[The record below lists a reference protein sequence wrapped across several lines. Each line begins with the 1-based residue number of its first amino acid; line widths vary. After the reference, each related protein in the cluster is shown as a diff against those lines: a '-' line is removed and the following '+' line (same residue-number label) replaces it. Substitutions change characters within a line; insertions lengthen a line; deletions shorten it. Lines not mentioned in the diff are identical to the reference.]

1 MVRLTCRSDLI
12 MNALITFYKKPGN
25 IERMLEVIRGH
36 SRVSLR
42 LLDFFAANYSKA
54 HNITLTVKAG
64 DEEDKA
70 STTQLVVHS
79 SYKSQLRAY
88 SKRNFD
94 PFCRGNHIAFEY
106 ADNELL
112 TTTVGQLNFFRW
124 IISNP
129 ILEYVEGNVDPIEAE
144 MKQTEDAQLRKK
156 RTEELSLSASRSIC
170 KNNDV
175 KMLVTFDL
183 PSC

>member
-25 IERMLEVIRGH
+25 IDRMLEVIRGH

-54 HNITLTVKAG
+54 HNVTLTV
-64 DEEDKA
+64 EDCA
-70 STTQLVVHS
+70 DHANSSTTQLVVHS

-94 PFCRGNHIAFEY
+94 PLCRGNHIAFEY
-106 ADNELL
+106 ADDELL
-112 TTTVGQLNFFRW
+112 TTTVGSLT
-124 IISNP
+124 SS
-129 ILEYVEGNVDPIEAE
+129 GGSS
-144 MKQTEDAQLRKK
+144 
-156 RTEELSLSASRSIC
+156 RTPSSSTSRATSI
-170 KNNDV
+170 
-175 KMLVTFDL
+175 
-183 PSC
+183 P